1 MPRSLF
7 LINLILFTIIGFLG
21 IKLYNTWTHP
31 LKVAAISAQ
40 VKPKA
45 EKKRTI
51 TRRERVPD
59 EASYKI
65 IVDKDLFRPSR
76 TPVKESAQDAVPLSP
91 NERPKLFGTMI
102 MDSQMILFPVLSFLI
117 FWKTR

>member
-7 LINLILFTIIGFLG
+7 LINVVLFTIIGLLG
-21 IKLYNTWTHP
+21 LKLYNTWTHP
-31 LKVAAISAQ
+31 LEVAAISAQ
-40 VKPKA
+40 VEPKA
-45 EKKRTI
+45 EKKRTM

-76 TPVKESAQDAVPLSP
+76 TPVKESAQESVPLAP

-102 MDSQMILFPVLSFLI
+102 REPLDKDIKNLLC
-117 FWKTR
+117 K